1 MHGEA
6 HLCAASHPPP
16 RLFCWN
22 AGPPPSVSNTSSK
35 AGGAQQPGPPPVPA
49 ATASACS
56 LTAARPAQPDD
67 GCFSARLPH
76 GSSGSSGEPPAEEP
90 AAGAL
95 PRARRLPAVAE
106 AGGDAASDGVAP
118 PGSPAAPEEAAAP
131 EPVCVQPRGA
141 RAAPPPASGG
151 ASSGSDRTADL
162 SLDPQ
167 ARSLD

>member
-1 MHGEA
+1 M
-6 HLCAASHPPP
+6 C
-16 RLFCWN
+16 RL
-22 AGPPPSVSNTSSK
+22 VH
-35 AGGAQQPGPPPVPA
+35 PA
-49 ATASACS
+49 APTSARR
-56 LTAARPAQPDD
+56 LTAAGPAQPHD